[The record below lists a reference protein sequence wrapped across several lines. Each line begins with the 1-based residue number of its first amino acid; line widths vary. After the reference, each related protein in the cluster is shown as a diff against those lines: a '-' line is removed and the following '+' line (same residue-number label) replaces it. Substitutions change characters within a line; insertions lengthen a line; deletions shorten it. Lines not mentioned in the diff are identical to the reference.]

1 MLLNTNNSSNNNN
14 PFYFNSL
21 KNTHINMNGSHRTGE
36 ILLNNKE
43 VKYNQKNTNDN
54 NINNIKNLNNLKKME
69 DYRIEEYLNDYYNNL
84 YNQLLVDKENKLN
97 INEINYN
104 KASNQSIFSDLALSP
119 IDNIPS
125 PKIIENKNNY
135 TYLLHNQNK
144 ENNKNKYNII
154 NNPNF
159 PDDLLIE
166 YSNKRRLM
174 ELRNKYL
181 SSSSLLFLKK
191 KDENNANNIK
201 SNNENNLKN
210 DFIKVDKESSINKYK
225 INKLVNNNGELFIKN
240 IQNLKD
246 LINNKQILLSSI
258 NFNVNSNSNKFNN
271 KESIEDFRNSNNLNI
286 SKDFLT
292 LLSSKRDIN
301 KSNNNNDNNNTMQL
315 RKNIIEIQNKYNNL
329 ENKYNQLLKEKN
341 NNSLKEPKESSL
353 ENYLKEENNNLKK
366 INNRFE
372 IVLEFLISYINE
384 INIYFKLK
392 EIEFLKLKQNIKNNN
407 IDDKAK
413 DKYIND
419 ISEFLNN
426 CKEKIVKQKSNKI
439 KKSNSLIID
448 YNTDNLKN
456 KLKIDKTILNYENNN
471 NKNKIKKN
479 LSVKYRRNKLINSS
493 CDSIYSK
500 ITKTN
505 KTSQNSLLNIKK
517 NKTINLFKKRNSLK
531 NKDKFWINNKL
542 VSYLKEK
549 K

>member
-1 MLLNTNNSSNNNN
+1 MLLNTNNSSNNN

-36 ILLNNKE
+36 IFLNNKE

-125 PKIIENKNNY
+125 PKIIENENNY

-210 DFIKVDKESSINKYK
+210 DFIKDDKDSSINKFK

-240 IQNLKD
+240 IQNLKE

-301 KSNNNNDNNNTMQL
+301 KSNNNNDNNNTIQL

-426 CKEKIVKQKSNKI
+426 CKEKIVKQKSNKT
-439 KKSNSLIID
+439 KKSNSVIID

-479 LSVKYRRNKLINSS
+479 LSVKYRRNKFINSS